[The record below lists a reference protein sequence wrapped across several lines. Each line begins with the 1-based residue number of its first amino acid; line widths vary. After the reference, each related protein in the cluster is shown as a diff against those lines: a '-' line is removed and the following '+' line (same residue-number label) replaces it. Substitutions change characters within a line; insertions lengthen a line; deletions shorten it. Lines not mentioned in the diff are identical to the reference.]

1 MSSSV
6 SSEGGE
12 LLNDTEGKLNW
23 TDLTGLADG
32 GVLRDFTVSIR
43 FKQRTTVVDMDDWS
57 QLEGLEVTGVTVGV
71 GAGFKE
77 EAPPAAEVG
86 LAWPMNGRTV

>member
-23 TDLTGLADG
+23 TDLTGLAGG

-43 FKQRTTVVDMDDWS
+43 FKQRTTVVDMGDWS

-71 GAGFKE
+71 GAGCKE
-77 EAPPAAEVG
+77 VAPLAAEAG